1 MSSIHL
7 QRLQDSWRA
16 LPISPDKFRSDS
28 EEHRFFHLL
37 MNNTR
42 CRHLPKGKGFCF
54 HKPSKGVILALES
67 STPHCAVRREQ
78 NVHSKEQRPFAQDL
92 RAFRELSLPGT
103 GAH

>member
-1 MSSIHL
+1 MDNNGSV
-7 QRLQDSWRA
+7 RA

-54 HKPSKGVILALES
+54 HKPSKGVILALKA
-67 STPHCAVRREQ
+67 PRH
-78 NVHSKEQRPFAQDL
+78 
-92 RAFRELSLPGT
+92 T
-103 GAH
+103 GP